1 MRLALSTKMLL
12 LDSMYMMTFI
22 ELGRGGLNS
31 VFAHKSQFLF
41 RSWDFPRQ
49 REGDMS
55 NPKKKTTTK
64 KQTRFIASPR
74 NIQTIY
80 SPCCCKQISK
90 STYELII
97 SKIELE
103 WRDQHFPIEID
114 NYLWCAK
121 MFEIES
127 NPCNTASVCIIIHH
141 SHKDSVW

>member
-12 LDSMYMMTFI
+12 LNSMYMMTFI

-31 VFAHKSQFLF
+31 IFAHKSQFLF

-55 NPKKKTTTK
+55 NPKKKK
-64 KQTRFIASPR
+64 KKRKNRFIVSPR

-80 SPCCCKQISK
+80 SPCRCKQIST

-103 WRDQHFPIEID
+103 RRDQHFPIEID

-127 NPCNTASVCIIIHH
+127 NFCNTASVCIIIHH